1 MQNENWKES
10 LRNLAADEL
19 RNIRSFVDELIQESE
34 AKATIPHCLPTRH
47 TSEIRRK
54 THRETF

>member
-34 AKATIPHCLPTRH
+34 AKATIPTRQ
-47 TSEIRRK
+47 
-54 THRETF
+54 THLRNQEKDAQRNVLI